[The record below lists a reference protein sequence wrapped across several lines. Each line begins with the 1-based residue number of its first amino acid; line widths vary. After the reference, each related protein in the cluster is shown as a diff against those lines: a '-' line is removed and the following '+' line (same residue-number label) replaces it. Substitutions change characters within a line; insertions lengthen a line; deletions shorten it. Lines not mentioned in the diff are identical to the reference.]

1 MTRRVL
7 STKDILDH
15 LDDIS
20 DEDLSGGSD
29 GDDDWRP
36 ELEPEPESD
45 DSSQEE
51 AIEISARDPDAPS
64 GSVGNETE
72 AETIAESIRIPPAV
86 LVTENASSSHGSCPL
101 VFDAEEQVIEVVVV
115 SSTSKE
121 TNLTRKRKRAAGE
134 EYSSQKTNKT
144 VEKRQWKKITC
155 KCRFFSC
162 RSISEEEIQKSFSD
176 YWELGRLHGNMHTQ
190 KQFILQHVVK
200 RSTKR
205 KTGET
210 NRRTSTFDYFL
221 TVTGEKKRVC
231 KAFFLGALGL
241 GEKFVRNCVMNT
253 SGAGTASSDKRAETS
268 PQNFKKK
275 GNSRTN

>member
-1 MTRRVL
+1 M
-7 STKDILDH
+7 DH

-36 ELEPEPESD
+36 ELEPEPESN

-64 GSVGNETE
+64 GSVGNQTE

-121 TNLTRKRKRAAGE
+121 TNLTRKRKGAAGE

-155 KCRFFSC
+155 KCRFFLC
-162 RSISEEEIQKSFSD
+162 RSISEEEIQKFFSD
-176 YWELGRLHGNMHTQ
+176 YWELGRLHGNIHTQ

-275 GNSRTN
+275 G